1 MRDVQNITKMEG
13 SVDKLLNESDK
24 MIKEFIGRLEIMRD
38 YCQSRIDEISE
49 VCLGN
54 LKNKDVWKFVINEA
68 RLASVNLFNM
78 SSDYAYIL
86 SFFEENKEITDK
98 IIKFDIETDKY
109 IQKYENS
116 DKRINTISNSICS
129 SEYMYKLFN
138 EAGKIEFEKTV
149 DRDKEKREEFVFDS
163 TLIVLDYF
171 KALELYL
178 MKKIY
183 VKFRNEDKICE
194 DLKKNKFFTG
204 TMGKYIEYIK
214 HINFNEKLIKELNQI
229 KNNYRNSYA
238 HKCYLVKDSET
249 TEIRLKIRELIVKLD
264 KEFDKYEDKVE
275 ITDNN

>member
-13 SVDKLLNESDK
+13 SVDKLLDESDK

-149 DRDKEKREEFVFDS
+149 DKDKEKREDFVFDS

-204 TMGKYIEYIK
+204 TMGKYINYME
-214 HINFNEKLIKELNQI
+214 HINFNKKLINELNQI

-238 HKCYLVKDSET
+238 HKCYLVQDSET
-249 TEIRLKIRELIVKLD
+249 TEIRLKIREIIVKLD

>member
-116 DKRINTISNSICS
+116 DKRINTIS
-129 SEYMYKLFN
+129 
-138 EAGKIEFEKTV
+138 GKEKTV
-149 DRDKEKREEFVFDS
+149 RER
-163 TLIVLDYF
+163 
-171 KALELYL
+171 
-178 MKKIY
+178 KKS
-183 VKFRNEDKICE
+183 RTES
-194 DLKKNKFFTG
+194 KKT
-204 TMGKYIEYIK
+204 
-214 HINFNEKLIKELNQI
+214 
-229 KNNYRNSYA
+229 A
-238 HKCYLVKDSET
+238 
-249 TEIRLKIRELIVKLD
+249 
-264 KEFDKYEDKVE
+264 
-275 ITDNN
+275 

>member
-229 KNNYRNSYA
+229 GRA
-238 HKCYLVKDSET
+238 HV
-249 TEIRLKIRELIVKLD
+249 
-264 KEFDKYEDKVE
+264 
-275 ITDNN
+275 

>member
-1 MRDVQNITKMEG
+1 MRDVQNITKMES

-24 MIKEFIGRLEIMRD
+24 MIKDFIGRLEIMRD

-86 SFFEENKEITDK
+86 SFFEDNKEITDK

-116 DKRINTISNSICS
+116 NKRINTISNSICS

-149 DRDKEKREEFVFDS
+149 DRDKEKREDFVFDS

-183 VKFRNEDKICE
+183 VKFRNENEICE

-204 TMGKYIEYIK
+204 TMGKYINYME
-214 HINFNEKLIKELNQI
+214 HINFNKKLINELNQI

-238 HKCYLVKDSET
+238 HKCYLVQDSET
-249 TEIRLKIRELIVKLD
+249 TEIRLKIREIIAKLD

>member
-1 MRDVQNITKMEG
+1 MRDVQNITKMES

-24 MIKEFIGRLEIMRD
+24 MIKDFIGRLEIMRD

-86 SFFEENKEITDK
+86 SFFEDNKEITDK

-116 DKRINTISNSICS
+116 NKRINTISNSICS

-149 DRDKEKREEFVFDS
+149 DRDKEKREDFVFDS

-183 VKFRNEDKICE
+183 VKFRNENEICE

-204 TMGKYIEYIK
+204 TMGKYINYME
-214 HINFNEKLIKELNQI
+214 HINFNKKLINELNQI

-238 HKCYLVKDSET
+238 HKCYLVQDSET
-249 TEIRLKIRELIVKLD
+249 TEIRLKIREIIVKLD